1 MGLKP
6 RRVIER
12 RGESGL
18 TPEELERLISG
29 FNILDGDDPAWA
41 TDDEARRQVW
51 LRHREYVMSLQG
63 KPCQGESFAFQRG
76 TIHFPLFSRPHAW
89 WQYDAPEPRRLLSGD
104 PVGRLPEHGL
114 LFGKP
119 KMFRDWESYNS
130 MVFESEE
137 AYLERL
143 GLLNDAENAA
153 LRNPKKK

>member
-63 KPCQGESFAFQRG
+63 KPCQGESFAFQRSNVYFAYG
-76 TIHFPLFSRPHAW
+76 TRPSAW
-89 WQYDAPEPRRLLSGD
+89 WDYDAPEPRVPG
-104 PVGRLPEHGL
+104 
-114 LFGKP
+114 
-119 KMFRDWESYNS
+119 
-130 MVFESEE
+130 ESEA
-137 AYLERL
+137 AYLTKL
-143 GLLNDAENAA
+143 GLLNGAELAA
-153 LRNPKKK
+153 VAAGK

>member
-76 TIHFPLFSRPHAW
+76 NVYFAYGTRPSAW
-89 WQYDAPEPRRLLSGD
+89 WDYDAPEPRVPG
-104 PVGRLPEHGL
+104 
-114 LFGKP
+114 
-119 KMFRDWESYNS
+119 
-130 MVFESEE
+130 ESEA
-137 AYLERL
+137 AYLTKL
-143 GLLNDAENAA
+143 GLLNGAELAA
-153 LRNPKKK
+153 VAAGK